1 MNPIRLLVLLAATL
15 FAGPFHV
22 GASWEWRI
30 FDPSGKEVG
39 YRVARVVDSVDRPE
53 EHRVRWTIQVEDSA
67 SSLRPISQDL
77 YEEFDSISGALRS
90 RGWYGVPHVRFPLPI
105 GPMSLDGIKATFKNI
120 PSPGFGLPCKVYGDS
135 VPGYLMYRCGKGA
148 GGLGAS
154 LPIPDWDDSIG
165 WSHLRVPDME
175 GFSQFREWMLVKRNG
190 VAIQAHEMEFLLP
203 QKGDV
208 WIWERNEVRSSV
220 VWKSFDIADAQIDSI
235 ESLQFVHIMIDKVDK
250 DSHGTVRVYAR
261 KVVVDS
267 AIEPE
272 SLFVQWRPD
281 SRPNSNDLDC
291 DDVLD
296 GFRWDW
302 IDHKSE
308 NSRIR
313 YDQYHSSNTMLD
325 SWGKTRFVRLR
336 SIGGVDSLQC
346 NEFGTRSG
354 AWRPSETYTTVTYRL
369 LSVNDSVVR
378 APAWTGVRSRM
389 GAAKV
394 PFDLREFA
402 KAHPDAL
409 VKIVGAD
416 GRQRTRMAR
425 ELFGLGS
432 GSSLRVGWFE
442 VRLPDGSVQ
451 RGSFTR

>member
-1 MNPIRLLVLLAATL
+1 MLVLLAATL
-15 FAGPFHV
+15 FAGPFHL

-30 FDPSGKEVG
+30 FDPNGKEVG
-39 YRVARVVDSVDRPE
+39 YRIARVVDSTIRPE
-53 EHRVRWTIQVEDSA
+53 EHLVRWTIQVEDSA
-67 SSLRPISQDL
+67 SSLMPISQEL

-90 RGWYGVPHVRFPLPI
+90 RGWRSVPHVRFPLPI

-120 PSPGFGLPCKVYGDS
+120 PSPGIGLPCKVDGDL
-135 VPGYLMYRCGKGA
+135 VPGYLRYSCTKGE
-148 GGLGAS
+148 GGSDAS
-154 LPIPDWDDSIG
+154 LPIPDWDGSIG
-165 WSHLRVPDME
+165 WSHVRIPDME

-190 VAIQAHEMEFLLP
+190 VAIQVTEMAFPLP

-208 WIWERNEVRSSV
+208 WVWERNEVRSSV
-220 VWKSFDIADAQIDSI
+220 VWKSFDIADAQIDSL
-235 ESLQFVHIMIDKVDK
+235 ESLQFVRIMIDKVDK
-250 DSHGTVRVYAR
+250 DSHGTVRVNAR
-261 KVVVDS
+261 KAIVDS

-272 SLFVQWRPD
+272 SLFAQWSPD
-281 SRPNSNDLDC
+281 SRPNLDDLDC

-302 IDHKSE
+302 MDQASG
-308 NSRIR
+308 NLRFRYYRYSSGNNMGDSRGR
-313 YDQYHSSNTMLD
+313 S
-325 SWGKTRFVRLR
+325 RFVHLR
-336 SIGGVDSLQC
+336 PKGGVDSLHC

-354 AWRPSETYTTVTYRL
+354 AWRPSTTSIAVTYRL
-369 LSVNDSVVR
+369 LSINDSVIR

-425 ELFGLGS
+425 DLFGLGS
-432 GSSLRVGWFE
+432 GTSLRVGWFE
-442 VRLPDGSVQ
+442 ARLPDGSVQ